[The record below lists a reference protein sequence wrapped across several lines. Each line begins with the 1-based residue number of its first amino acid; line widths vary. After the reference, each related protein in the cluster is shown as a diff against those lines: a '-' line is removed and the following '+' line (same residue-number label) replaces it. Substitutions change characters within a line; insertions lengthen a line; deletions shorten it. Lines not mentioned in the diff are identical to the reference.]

1 MKEKISKEM
10 DKSISV
16 KLPDSLLKK
25 ARKKSKDTG
34 IALSFV
40 VRKAIEDW
48 VNDTAKKDKG

>member
-1 MKEKISKEM
+1 MKEKVPKEM

-16 KLPDSLLKK
+16 KLPETLLEK
-25 ARKKSKDTG
+25 ARKKSKETG

-48 VNDTAKKDKG
+48 VNESKKK